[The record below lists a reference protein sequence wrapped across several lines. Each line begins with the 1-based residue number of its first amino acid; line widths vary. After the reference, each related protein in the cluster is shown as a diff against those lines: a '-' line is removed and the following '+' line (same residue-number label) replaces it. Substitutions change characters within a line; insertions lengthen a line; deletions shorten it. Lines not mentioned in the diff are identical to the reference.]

1 MAFDLS
7 PPRSSLPI
15 REAAVTPVHAG
26 RNVLV
31 LGATGGIGST
41 TAELLIRQGARIH
54 IADRNA
60 QKVADLSEKLGCK
73 GSVIDA
79 ADTDSIRQAVD
90 GAIAD
95 LGRIDGMVNCIAIA
109 DHFPALDTPRDQ
121 WRRTFDIN
129 VFGAYEAA
137 CMVAAHMKAEG
148 RPGAIVQIA
157 SEAGK
162 KGHSETLLAY
172 SASKAAVI
180 SLTRMLSEALAADDI
195 NVNCVC
201 PGSVATPMLR
211 DVARHFATII
221 DQGEDEIFEA
231 MTSRQLRRHVQPLEV
246 AGVMSF
252 LLTEAAMTIRGQAI
266 NVDGGDTP
274 Y

>member
-7 PPRSSLPI
+7 QPRPALPV
-15 REAAVTPVHAG
+15 REAAATPVHAG
-26 RNVLV
+26 RNILV
-31 LGATGGIGST
+31 LGAAGGIGEA
-41 TAELLIRQGARIH
+41 TADLLLRQGARIH
-54 IADRNA
+54 IADISATRIA
-60 QKVADLSEKLGCK
+60 ALSEKLGCK

-79 ADTDSIRQAVD
+79 ADTTSVQNAVD
-90 GAIAD
+90 AAIAD
-95 LGRIDGMVNCIAIA
+95 LGRIDGLINCIAIA
-109 DHFPALDTPRDQ
+109 AHFPALETTRDQ

-137 CMVAAHMKAEG
+137 CMVAAHMKASG

-180 SLTRMLSEALAADDI
+180 SMTRMLSEALAADDI

-211 DVARHFATII
+211 DVARHFATMI
-221 DQGEDEIFEA
+221 DQSEDEIFHA
-231 MTSRQLRRHVQPLEV
+231 MTSRQLRRHVQPIEV

-252 LLTEAAMTIRGQAI
+252 LLTEAAMTIRGQAV

>member
-7 PPRSSLPI
+7 APRKPLPL
-15 REAAVTPVHAG
+15 REAPVVPLHAG
-26 RNVLV
+26 KKFLV
-31 LGATGGIGST
+31 LGAAGGIGEV
-41 TAELLIRQGARIH
+41 TADLLLRQGAQVH
-54 IADRNA
+54 IADVSEARIA
-60 QKVADLSEKLGCK
+60 ALSAKLGCT
-73 GSVIDA
+73 GGVIDA
-79 ADTDSIRQAVD
+79 ANSASIGMAVD
-90 GAIAD
+90 AAVSEFGE
-95 LGRIDGMVNCIAIA
+95 IDGLVNCIAIA
-109 DHFPALDTPRDQ
+109 DHFPALATSRDD
-121 WRRTFDIN
+121 WRRTFEIN

-137 CMVAAHMKAEG
+137 CLVARHMIARG

-180 SLTRMLSEALAADDI
+180 SMTRMLSEALAEHDI

-211 DVARHFATII
+211 DVARHFASMI
-221 DQGEDEIFEA
+221 DQSEDEIFDA
-231 MTSRQLRRHVQPLEV
+231 MVSRQLRRHVTPIEV
-246 AGVMSF
+246 ASVMSF
-252 LLTEAAMTIRGQAI
+252 LLSDAAMTIRGQAV

>member
-7 PPRSSLPI
+7 QPRSALPV
-15 REAAVTPVHAG
+15 REAPVTPVHAG
-26 RNVLV
+26 RNILV
-31 LGATGGIGST
+31 LGAAGGIGAV
-41 TAELLIRQGARIH
+41 TAELLTRQGARIH
-54 IADRNA
+54 IADLSSTGIES
-60 QKVADLSEKLGCK
+60 LSEKLGCK

-79 ADTDSIRQAVD
+79 ADTASIRKAIEA
-90 GAIAD
+90 AIAD
-95 LGRIDGMVNCIAIA
+95 LGHVDGLVNCIAIA
-109 DHFPALDTPRDQ
+109 AHYPALETSRAQ
-121 WRRTFDIN
+121 WRQTFEIN

-137 CMVAAHMKAEG
+137 CMVAAHMKANG

-180 SLTRMLSEALAADDI
+180 SMTRMLSEALAADDI

-211 DVARHFATII
+211 DVARHFATMI
-221 DQGEDEIFEA
+221 DQTEEEIFQA
-231 MTSRQLRRHVQPLEV
+231 MVSRQLRRHVQPIEV
-246 AGVMSF
+246 AGTTSF